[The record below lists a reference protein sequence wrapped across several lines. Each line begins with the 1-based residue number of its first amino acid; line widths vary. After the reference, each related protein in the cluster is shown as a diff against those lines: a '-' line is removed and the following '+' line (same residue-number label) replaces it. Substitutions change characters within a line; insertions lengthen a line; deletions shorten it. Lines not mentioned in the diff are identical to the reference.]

1 MDYIDKK
8 IIFILQRQADLPLSE
23 ISKRVGLS
31 QTPCWNRIRKLEE
44 DGVIEKKVTIINK
57 RKVNLPITVFLM
69 ITVRNHNSDWMKK
82 FSEILKKYKNI
93 LEAHRITGSQADYI
107 IKIVAGSIEEYDEF
121 QQVLIKNI
129 EFNSMSSGISLQEL
143 KSTTIF
149 TFKIIIKVYKIL

>member
-44 DGVIEKKVTIINK
+44 DGVIEKKVTLINK
-57 RKVNLPITVFLM
+57 KKVNLPITVFLM
-69 ITVRNHNSDWMKK
+69 ITVRNHNSDWINK

-107 IKIVAGSIEEYDEF
+107 IKIVAGSIEEYDDF

-143 KSTTIF
+143 KSTTILP
-149 TFKIIIKVYKIL
+149 IR

>member
-1 MDYIDKK
+1 MDNVDKK

-44 DGVIEKKVTIINK
+44 DGVIEKKVTLINK
-57 RKVNLPITVFLM
+57 KKVNLPITVFLM
-69 ITVRNHNSDWMKK
+69 ITVRNHNSDWMEK
-82 FSEILKKYKNI
+82 FSQILKKYKNI

-107 IKIVAGSIEEYDEF
+107 IKVVAESIEEYDEF

-143 KSTTIF
+143 KSTTILP
-149 TFKIIIKVYKIL
+149 IK

>member
-44 DGVIEKKVTIINK
+44 DGIIEKKVTIINK

-69 ITVRNHNSDWMKK
+69 ITVRNHNSDWIKK

-107 IKIVAGSIEEYDEF
+107 IKVVAESIEEYDEF

-143 KSTTIF
+143 KSTTILP
-149 TFKIIIKVYKIL
+149 IK

>member
-44 DGVIEKKVTIINK
+44 DGVIEKKVTLINK

-82 FSEILKKYKNI
+82 FSDILKKYKNI

-107 IKIVAGSIEEYDEF
+107 IKVVVESIQEYDEF

-143 KSTTIF
+143 KSTTILP
-149 TFKIIIKVYKIL
+149 IK

>member
-31 QTPCWNRIRKLEE
+31 QTPCWNRIRKLEQ

-57 RKVNLPITVFLM
+57 RKVDLPITVFLM

-129 EFNSMSSGISLQEL
+129 ELNSMSSGISLQEL
-143 KSTTIF
+143 KSTTILPL
-149 TFKIIIKVYKIL
+149 K

>member
-44 DGVIEKKVTIINK
+44 DGVIEKKVTLINK

-69 ITVRNHNSDWMKK
+69 ITVRNHNSDWMNR

-107 IKIVAGSIEEYDEF
+107 IKIVAGSIEEYDKF

-143 KSTTIF
+143 KSTTILPL
-149 TFKIIIKVYKIL
+149 K

>member
-69 ITVRNHNSDWMKK
+69 ITVRNHNSDWMNK

-107 IKIVAGSIEEYDEF
+107 IKIVAGSIDEYDKF

-143 KSTTIF
+143 KSTTILP
-149 TFKIIIKVYKIL
+149 IK

>member
-1 MDYIDKK
+1 MDNFDKK

-44 DGVIEKKVTIINK
+44 DGVIEKKVTLINK
-57 RKVNLPITVFLM
+57 KKVNLPITVFLM
-69 ITVRNHNSDWMKK
+69 ITVRNHNSDWMEK
-82 FSEILKKYKNI
+82 FSQILKKYKNI

-107 IKIVAGSIEEYDEF
+107 IKVVAESIEEYDEF

-143 KSTTIF
+143 KSTTILP
-149 TFKIIIKVYKIL
+149 IK

>member
-8 IIFILQRQADLPLSE
+8 IIFILQRKADLPLSE

-31 QTPCWNRIRKLEE
+31 QTPCWNRIKKLEE
-44 DGVIEKKVTIINK
+44 DGVIEKKVTLINK
-57 RKVNLPITVFLM
+57 RKVNLPVTVFLM
-69 ITVRNHNSDWMKK
+69 ITVRNHNSDWTNK

-93 LEAHRITGSQADYI
+93 LEAHRVTGSQADYI
-107 IKIVAGSIEEYDEF
+107 IKVVAESIQEYDEF

-143 KSTTIF
+143 KSTTILP
-149 TFKIIIKVYKIL
+149 IK

>member
-1 MDYIDKK
+1 MDYFDKK

-31 QTPCWNRIRKLEE
+31 QTPCWNRIKKLEE
-44 DGVIEKKVTIINK
+44 DGVIEKKVTLINK
-57 RKVNLPITVFLM
+57 RKVNLPVTVFLM
-69 ITVRNHNSDWMKK
+69 ITVRNHNSDWTNK
-82 FSEILKKYKNI
+82 FSEILKKYNNI

-107 IKIVAGSIEEYDEF
+107 IKIVAGSIEEYDDF

-143 KSTTIF
+143 KSTTILPL
-149 TFKIIIKVYKIL
+149 K

>member
-1 MDYIDKK
+1 MDNIDKK

-44 DGVIEKKVTIINK
+44 DGVIKKKVTIINK

-107 IKIVAGSIEEYDEF
+107 IKIVAGSIEEYDKF

-143 KSTTIF
+143 KSTTILPL
-149 TFKIIIKVYKIL
+149 K

>member
-1 MDYIDKK
+1 MDNIDKK

-44 DGVIEKKVTIINK
+44 DGVIEKKVTLINK

-69 ITVRNHNSDWMKK
+69 ITVRNHNSDWINK

-143 KSTTIF
+143 KSTTILPL
-149 TFKIIIKVYKIL
+149 K

>member
-8 IIFILQRQADLPLSE
+8 IIFIIQRQADLPLSE

-69 ITVRNHNSDWMKK
+69 ITVRNHNSDWMNKL
-82 FSEILKKYKNI
+82 SEILKKYKNI

-107 IKIVAGSIEEYDEF
+107 IKIVAGSIEEYDKF

-143 KSTTIF
+143 KSTTILPL
-149 TFKIIIKVYKIL
+149 K

>member
-8 IIFILQRQADLPLSE
+8 IVFILQRQADLPLLE

-31 QTPCWNRIRKLEE
+31 QTPCWNRIKKLEE
-44 DGVIEKKVTIINK
+44 DGVIEKKVTLINK

-82 FSEILKKYKNI
+82 FGDILKKYKNI

-107 IKIVAGSIEEYDEF
+107 IKVVAESIEEYDEF

-143 KSTTIF
+143 KSTTILP
-149 TFKIIIKVYKIL
+149 IK

>member
-8 IIFILQRQADLPLSE
+8 IIFIIQRQADLSLSE

-44 DGVIEKKVTIINK
+44 DGVIEKKVTLINK

-69 ITVRNHNSDWMKK
+69 ITVRNHNSDWMNK

-107 IKIVAGSIEEYDEF
+107 IKIVAGSIEEYDKF

-143 KSTTIF
+143 KSTTILPL
-149 TFKIIIKVYKIL
+149 K

>member
-1 MDYIDKK
+1 MDFIDKK

-31 QTPCWNRIRKLEE
+31 QTPCWNRIRKLEK
-44 DGVIEKKVTIINK
+44 DGVIEKKVTLINK

-69 ITVRNHNSDWMKK
+69 ITVRNHNSDWVKK
-82 FSEILKKYKNI
+82 FSQILKKYKNI

-129 EFNSMSSGISLQEL
+129 EFNSLSSGISLQEL
-143 KSTTIF
+143 KSTTILPL
-149 TFKIIIKVYKIL
+149 K

>member
-31 QTPCWNRIRKLEE
+31 QTPCWNRIKKLEE
-44 DGVIEKKVTIINK
+44 DGVIEKKVTLINK
-57 RKVNLPITVFLM
+57 RKVNLPVTVFLM
-69 ITVRNHNSDWMKK
+69 ITVRNHNSDWTNK

-107 IKIVAGSIEEYDEF
+107 IKIVAGSIEEYDDF

-143 KSTTIF
+143 KSTTILP
-149 TFKIIIKVYKIL
+149 IR

>member
-31 QTPCWNRIRKLEE
+31 QTPCWNRIKKLEE
-44 DGVIEKKVTIINK
+44 DGVIEKKVTLINK

-82 FSEILKKYKNI
+82 FGDILKKYKNI
-93 LEAHRITGSQADYI
+93 LEAHRVTGSQADYI
-107 IKIVAGSIEEYDEF
+107 IKVVAESIQEYDEF

-143 KSTTIF
+143 KSTTILP
-149 TFKIIIKVYKIL
+149 IK

>member
-1 MDYIDKK
+1 MDNIDKK

-44 DGVIEKKVTIINK
+44 DGVIEKKVTLINK
-57 RKVNLPITVFLM
+57 KKVNLPITVFLM
-69 ITVRNHNSDWMKK
+69 ITVRNHNSDWMEK
-82 FSEILKKYKNI
+82 FSQILKKYKNI

-107 IKIVAGSIEEYDEF
+107 IKVVAESIEEYDEF

-143 KSTTIF
+143 KSTTILP
-149 TFKIIIKVYKIL
+149 IK

>member
-1 MDYIDKK
+1 MDNIDKK

-44 DGVIEKKVTIINK
+44 DGVIEKKVTLINK

-82 FSEILKKYKNI
+82 FSEILKKYRNI

-107 IKIVAGSIEEYDEF
+107 IKVVAESIEEYDEF

-143 KSTTIF
+143 KSTTILPL
-149 TFKIIIKVYKIL
+149 K

>member
-1 MDYIDKK
+1 MDNIDKK

-31 QTPCWNRIRKLEE
+31 QTPCWNRIKKLEE
-44 DGVIEKKVTIINK
+44 DGVIEKKVTLINK

-107 IKIVAGSIEEYDEF
+107 IKIVAGSIEEYDKF

-143 KSTTIF
+143 KSTTILP
-149 TFKIIIKVYKIL
+149 IK

>member
-31 QTPCWNRIRKLEE
+31 QTPCWNRIKKLEE
-44 DGVIEKKVTIINK
+44 DGVIEKKVTLINK
-57 RKVNLPITVFLM
+57 RKVNLPVTVFLM
-69 ITVRNHNSDWMKK
+69 ITVRNHNSDWTNK

-93 LEAHRITGSQADYI
+93 LEAHRVTGSQADYI
-107 IKIVAGSIEEYDEF
+107 IKVVAESIQEYDEF

-143 KSTTIF
+143 KNTTILP
-149 TFKIIIKVYKIL
+149 IK

>member
-1 MDYIDKK
+1 MDHIDKK

-31 QTPCWNRIRKLEE
+31 QTPCWNRIKKLEE
-44 DGVIEKKVTIINK
+44 DGVIEKKVTLINK
-57 RKVNLPITVFLM
+57 RKVNLHVIVFLM

-143 KSTTIF
+143 KSTTILPL
-149 TFKIIIKVYKIL
+149 K

>member
-31 QTPCWNRIRKLEE
+31 QTPCWNRIKKLEE
-44 DGVIEKKVTIINK
+44 DGVIEKKVTLINK

-93 LEAHRITGSQADYI
+93 LEAHRVTGSQADYI
-107 IKIVAGSIEEYDEF
+107 IKVVAESIEEYDEF

-143 KSTTIF
+143 KSTTILP
-149 TFKIIIKVYKIL
+149 IK

>member
-44 DGVIEKKVTIINK
+44 DGVIEKKVTLINK
-57 RKVNLPITVFLM
+57 RKVYLPITVFLM
-69 ITVRNHNSDWMKK
+69 ITVRNHNSDWMNK

-143 KSTTIF
+143 KSTTILPL
-149 TFKIIIKVYKIL
+149 K

>member
-31 QTPCWNRIRKLEE
+31 QTPCWNRIKKLEE
-44 DGVIEKKVTIINK
+44 DGVIEKKVTLINK

-69 ITVRNHNSDWMKK
+69 ITVRNHNSDWTNK

-93 LEAHRITGSQADYI
+93 LEAHRVTGSQADYI
-107 IKIVAGSIEEYDEF
+107 IKVVTESIQEYDEF

-143 KSTTIF
+143 KSTTILP
-149 TFKIIIKVYKIL
+149 IK

>member
-31 QTPCWNRIRKLEE
+31 QTPCWNRIKKLEE
-44 DGVIEKKVTIINK
+44 DGVIEKKVTLINK
-57 RKVNLPITVFLM
+57 RKVNLPVTVFLM
-69 ITVRNHNSDWMKK
+69 ITVRNHNSHWTNK

-93 LEAHRITGSQADYI
+93 LEAHRVTGSQADYI
-107 IKIVAGSIEEYDEF
+107 IKVVAESIEEYDEF

-143 KSTTIF
+143 KSTTILP
-149 TFKIIIKVYKIL
+149 IK

>member
-1 MDYIDKK
+1 MDNIDKK

-44 DGVIEKKVTIINK
+44 DGVIEKKVTLINK
-57 RKVNLPITVFLM
+57 KKVNLPITVFLM
-69 ITVRNHNSDWMKK
+69 ITVRNHNSDWMEK
-82 FSEILKKYKNI
+82 FSQILKKYKNI

-107 IKIVAGSIEEYDEF
+107 IKVVAESIEEYDEF

-143 KSTTIF
+143 KSTTILPL
-149 TFKIIIKVYKIL
+149 K

>member
-1 MDYIDKK
+1 MDHIDKK

-44 DGVIEKKVTIINK
+44 DGVIEKKVTLINK

-69 ITVRNHNSDWMKK
+69 ITVRNHNSDWMNK

-143 KSTTIF
+143 KSTTILPL
-149 TFKIIIKVYKIL
+149 K

>member
-1 MDYIDKK
+1 MDNIDKK

-44 DGVIEKKVTIINK
+44 NRVIEKKVTIINK

-69 ITVRNHNSDWMKK
+69 ITVRNHNSDWMIK

-107 IKIVAGSIEEYDEF
+107 IKIVTGSIEEYDKF

-143 KSTTIF
+143 KSTTILPL
-149 TFKIIIKVYKIL
+149 K

>member
-107 IKIVAGSIEEYDEF
+107 IKVVAESIEEYDEF

-143 KSTTIF
+143 KSTTILP
-149 TFKIIIKVYKIL
+149 IR

>member
-1 MDYIDKK
+1 MDHIDKK

-31 QTPCWNRIRKLEE
+31 QTPCWNRIKKLEE
-44 DGVIEKKVTIINK
+44 DGVIEKKVTLINK

-107 IKIVAGSIEEYDEF
+107 IKVVAESIEEYDEF

-143 KSTTIF
+143 KSTTILP
-149 TFKIIIKVYKIL
+149 IK